1 MKAFLRLLT
10 SCVAAACLAS
20 CTLGYRQA
28 WEKAAATPATLQPQ
42 DLSGAWEGSWLNGPG
57 SDLGSAHSGKLWAIA
72 TPIGKTKSGGTQY
85 DFRYKA
91 TWGKIFR
98 GVFTM
103 EHETNG
109 KDAKG
114 QYVLSGQRDLGMF
127 GIFTFTGTATPTEFH
142 AKYQSKGNS
151 GNFDLKRPERK

>member
-1 MKAFLRLLT
+1 MKAFLRLLL
-10 SCVAAACLAS
+10 SCATVTCLAS
-20 CTLGYRQA
+20 CALGYRQA
-28 WEKAAATPATLQPQ
+28 WEKAAATPQTRQPR
-42 DLSGAWEGSWLNGPG
+42 DLSGAWEGTWLNGPG
-57 SDLGSAHSGKLWAIA
+57 SDLGSAHSGNLWAIA
-72 TPIGKTKSGGTQY
+72 TPIGKTKSGAVQY

-109 KDAKG
+109 QNAAG
-114 QYVLSGQRDLGMF
+114 HYVLSGERDLGMF
-127 GIFTFTGTATPTEFH
+127 GIFTFTGTATPSEFH

-151 GNFDLKRPERK
+151 GTFDLKRPTKE